1 MEVWIVCRPCD
12 DPYYEG
18 HATGIVFT
26 DKAKA
31 EMYILEKNGQ
41 AEETNEYW
49 NSALYLEK
57 GELK

>member
-12 DPYYEG
+12 DPYYDG
-18 HATGIVFT
+18 HATGVVFA
-26 DKAKA
+26 DKNKA
-31 EMYILEKNGQ
+31 EAYIREKNG
-41 AEETNEYW
+41 APEDTNDYW